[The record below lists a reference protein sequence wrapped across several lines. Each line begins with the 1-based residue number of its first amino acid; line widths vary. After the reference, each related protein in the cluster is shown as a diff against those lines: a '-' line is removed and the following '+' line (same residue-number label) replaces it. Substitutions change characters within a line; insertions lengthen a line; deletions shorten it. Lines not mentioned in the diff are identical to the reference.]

1 MQQEQIFTVMRLD
14 IVPLAICFI
23 LGGFAGW
30 CSHMFCVYFK
40 NREKEHKAQIPE

>member
-23 LGGFAGW
+23 FGGLAGW
-30 CSHMFCVYFK
+30 FSRVQWVFFT
-40 NREKEHKAQIPE
+40 NREKKHKAK